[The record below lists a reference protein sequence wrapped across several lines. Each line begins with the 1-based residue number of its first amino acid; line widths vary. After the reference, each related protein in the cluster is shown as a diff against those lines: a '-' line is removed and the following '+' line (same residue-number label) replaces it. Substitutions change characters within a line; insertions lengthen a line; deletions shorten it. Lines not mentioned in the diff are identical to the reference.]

1 MNSPLDKGVKLV
13 VFHHRKMLGRWEI
26 YANGT
31 PSHLTILSKDM
42 PSIGIKQRGRGL
54 IPNDKL
60 CQKYAK
66 LLLEC
71 PKQDTIA
78 NVPEFVCAPFDP
90 YMCAVLLTIS
100 LGLVHQLVKMIQ
112 VQESGILISFFLR
125 K

>member
-13 VFHHRKMLGRWEI
+13 VFHHRKMLGRCEI

-31 PSHLTILSKDM
+31 SSHLTILSKDM
-42 PSIGIKQRGRGL
+42 PSIGIKQRGKGL
-54 IPNDKL
+54 IPNDKM

-78 NVPEFVCAPFDP
+78 KVPEFVCAPFDP
-90 YMCAVLLTIS
+90 CMCVVLLPIS
-100 LGLVHQLVKMIQ
+100 MGLIHQLVC
-112 VQESGILISFFLR
+112 VVSLSASSCGNES
-125 K
+125 